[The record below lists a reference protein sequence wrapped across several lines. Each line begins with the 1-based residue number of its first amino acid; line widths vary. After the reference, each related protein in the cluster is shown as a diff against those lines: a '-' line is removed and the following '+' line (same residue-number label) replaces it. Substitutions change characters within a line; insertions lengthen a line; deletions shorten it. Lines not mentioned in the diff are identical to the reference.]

1 VTDTGSAQAAKSR
14 QRRDPT
20 ILDLARAAN
29 VSKTTASRVLNGAPN
44 VAPPTRARVL
54 EAIKRIDY
62 RVNTAARSLRTTRTF
77 LVGLLV
83 PAINN
88 DVFGRIAE
96 VLEEELRHDGVGLVI
111 ASSGWDAQGERIA
124 LESLRQRR
132 VDALVLSLVSDRDPA
147 IGAVLAPITRPIVLL
162 DREVKGIDADVVL
175 TDERSGIAEAVSHL
189 HSLGHRTIGV
199 AHITASVRPGRE
211 VGAGFRQAIAALSM
225 ESAGEIV
232 VEYGRIGRQAGREM
246 ADRLT
251 QNGAT
256 AILACVPTSV
266 TAGVLE
272 RLDELGLAVPNDI
285 SLIAFDDSELASVMR
300 PPLTVISRPLDK
312 VSRFASRLVTSRLL
326 DPRRP
331 ARVELVGMQLLVRAS
346 TAAPPVR
353 VAQVPV

>member
-1 VTDTGSAQAAKSR
+1 MTDTTSTLAAR
-14 QRRDPT
+14 THRLGDPT
-20 ILDLARAAN
+20 ILDLARAAG

-44 VAPPTRARVL
+44 VAPETRARVL

-88 DVFGRIAE
+88 DVFGKIAE

-111 ASSGWDAQGERIA
+111 ASSGWDAQGERLA
-124 LESLRQRR
+124 LESLRQHR
-132 VDALVLSLVSDRDPA
+132 VDALVLSLVSDRDPI

-162 DREVKGIDADVVL
+162 DREVKGVDADVVL

-189 HSLGHRTIGV
+189 HELGHRTIGV
-199 AHITASVRPGRE
+199 AHISNSVRPGRE
-211 VGAGFRQAIAALSM
+211 VGDGFRQSIGGLGI

-232 VEYGRIGRQAGREM
+232 VEYGHIGRQAGHEI

-272 RLDELGLAVPNDI
+272 RLDELGLAVPNDV
-285 SLIAFDDSELASVMR
+285 SLIAFDDSELASVLR
-300 PPLTVISRPLDK
+300 PPLTVIGRPLDQ
-312 VSRFASRLVTSRLL
+312 VSRLASRLVTARLH
-326 DPRRP
+326 DPHRP
-331 ARVELVGMQLLVRAS
+331 ARVELVGMQLVVRGS
-346 TAAPPVR
+346 TAAPSPR
-353 VAQVPV
+353 FAQASA